1 LLFIVNT
8 LLQEKY
14 KELNAI
20 DTPITLVPSQL
31 SVATEDPPERTEVGT
46 MLAAGH
52 VAMSAFD
59 VFHCHYVYRKWPGY
73 IL

>member
-1 LLFIVNT
+1 MLCYSLNT

-20 DTPITLVPSQL
+20 DTPITLIPSQL

-59 VFHCHYVYRKWPGY
+59 VFHCHYV
-73 IL
+73 

>member
-1 LLFIVNT
+1 MKSLLKNRGAALLFIVNT

-59 VFHCHYVYRKWPGY
+59 VSTP
-73 IL
+73 